1 MLDHDIIFFFG
12 DFSIS
17 DNEVNEWFYF
27 FSQEKK
33 RVILFFLKEKNKKES
48 DSISKCISI
57 ILEMGFTSCF
67 FSVRLFL
74 EVQNNLTK
82 KL

>member
-17 DNEVNEWFYF
+17 NNEVNEWFYF
-27 FSQEKK
+27 FFKG
-33 RVILFFLKEKNKKES
+33 KNKKES